1 MRIQSHILGEQSQSQ
16 YPKSEAC
23 GFSATYL
30 KARGQYRPLQAFEP
44 SKRLQIPVPTTY
56 DTLVYRNLSPTSPCT
71 YPYPYLLSIYPS
83 IHPSICIMYIYNSL
97 YIYTY
102 IKLYIYVIYFVYPWV
117 SPLASECSSRGVKQD
132 CPTSVSYM
140 SVMSYIIYI
149 VGDITVCETM
159 KPVSQRGKLPNQG

>member
-1 MRIQSHILGEQSQSQ
+1 MRNAQSWNRIDPQTLLSYSKTHWPLFGPFHSLGELRSHRWGPGRPVDWASWFQAMAFANECEALHKAMRIQSHILGEQSQSQ

-71 YPYPYLLSIYPS
+71 YPYPYPYLLSIYPS

-97 YIYTY
+97 YIY
-102 IKLYIYVIYFVYPWV
+102 IH
-117 SPLASECSSRGVKQD
+117 
-132 CPTSVSYM
+132 
-140 SVMSYIIYI
+140 
-149 VGDITVCETM
+149 
-159 KPVSQRGKLPNQG
+159 